1 MEMLNLM
8 VFFLQIGLFFNY
20 MKNKMMEQVA
30 NQSEKHIKTAAISV
44 SFLGLHNLIIAKV
57 LLNH

>member
-1 MEMLNLM
+1 M
-8 VFFLQIGLFFNY
+8 VFFPANCTIFNY
-20 MKNKMMEQVA
+20 TKNKMMQQVG

-44 SFLGLHNLIIAKV
+44 SFLGLHNLTIAKV

>member
-1 MEMLNLM
+1 M